1 MVVGRRGPAGTPGL
15 PGVNAVPADSAVG
28 TYVGTDG
35 TNSAAA
41 VDARVKN
48 ALPFTTPKMFGAKAD
63 GTDDQAAI
71 QAAIDA
77 MQAKGGGTV
86 ILGDKH
92 SWKNLITVKSGVI
105 LHGPSNRQNL
115 GPTDT
120 PSMPGLVALDG
131 TAQLRVGDWASS
143 TSSAPAGVKNLY
155 VDGNYVGA
163 TSTAKSGL
171 VRIAGVNLTVE
182 NLNCHRS
189 GADGIVYDGTQN
201 STILGCTSTFHV
213 GSAVVLDNGPGALA
227 FQGGYYGTSKGGAL
241 TCRNTAGEGDAY
253 FFGPT
258 QCVFDGTIFE
268 AYSGEAAPIAEPND
282 HHVHVSGRALVFMGC
297 NFTGGA
303 NNSANATVLID
314 NTVSGI
320 PTTATFVS
328 CLWWVHPSHDAVR
341 IVGSPSVSFIGQ
353 QEVGDNGTSH
363 ALSFVC
369 VDGGF
374 PHVNI
379 DGEVIMAQN
388 VNGSNYFRTIN
399 SGSLVQCFTQRDVG
413 TIHRLRVG
421 QTVGFRREGDTQ
433 PRGTIDR
440 DFGHGWYTDAGV
452 PTASL
457 TRGTAGTGLDLA
469 LGGPMTVHGDEIVS
483 QFGLNTTG
491 RRTVGAANWVFA
503 GTGTQTFD
511 ASVQSTWRVTW
522 SAGGATTF
530 AFTGAADGRVLT
542 LTLYAAVPPS
552 SITWPS
558 TVVWGP
564 AGPPTLV
571 ANQPTTVRFRYD
583 ATFSQWLQIADT
595 RSAAVTSVNGNTGA
609 VTVEPTVAAGTTSQY
624 YRGDKSWQTLDKT
637 AVGLANVDN
646 TSDANKP
653 VSTAQA
659 TSIATRQ
666 PKIVTGTSNDS
677 IFTVARTVTI
687 SSYTPAVGD
696 VLALTL
702 ASGAL
707 ANSPTLSVNGGSA
720 VPITIA
726 GAAAVVEECA
736 MGNGGIWFLFY
747 TGTQWVLMGA
757 QNNWTT
763 ATAAQMRA
771 GTDTTQRW
779 VTPALVKTAAANEQ
793 LNTQT
798 GATYSFVVGDIGKR
812 VEGNSASAQT
822 FTVPTG
828 IGTAGDRIRVEQ
840 YGAGQITI
848 AAGSGMTMR
857 SRGSLT
863 KTNGQYA
870 VGEIYFRTATEFV
883 WSGDIA

>member
-1 MVVGRRGPAGTPGL
+1 MTRPPLTPAGIAVGRRGPAGAPGL
-15 PGVNAVPADSAVG
+15 PGVNAVPADEAVG
-28 TYVGTDG
+28 TYTATDG
-35 TNSAAA
+35 THTAAA

-48 ALPFTTPKMFGAKAD
+48 ALPFTTPKMFGAAGGGAND
-63 GTDDQAAI
+63 GSHV

-77 MQAKGGGTV
+77 VAAKGGGTV
-86 ILGDKH
+86 IISDLHG
-92 SWKNLITVKSGVI
+92 WKDLITVKSGVI
-105 LHGPSNRQNL
+105 LHGPANRQNL

-120 PSMPGLVALDG
+120 PSVPGLVALDG
-131 TAQLRVGDWASS
+131 TAQLRIGDWASS
-143 TSSAPAGVKNLY
+143 ASSTPAGVKNLY

-171 VRIAGVNLTVE
+171 VRVAGVNLTVE

-213 GSAVVLDNGPGALA
+213 GSALVLDNGPGALA

-241 TCRNTAGEGDAY
+241 TCRNTTGEGDAY

-268 AYSGEAAPIAEPND
+268 AYSGEASPIAEPND
-282 HHVHVSGRALVFMGC
+282 HHVHVSGRALVFVGC

-303 NNSANATVLID
+303 NNSAAATVLID

-320 PTTATFVS
+320 PTTATFIS

-369 VDGGF
+369 IDGGF

-388 VNGSNYFRTIN
+388 LNGSNIFRTIN
-399 SGSLVQCFTQRDVG
+399 SGSLIQCFTQRDVG
-413 TIHRLRVG
+413 TIHRLRTG

-440 DFGHGWYTDAGV
+440 DFGFGWYTDAGV

-457 TRGTAGTGLDLA
+457 TRGSSGTGLDLA
-469 LGGPMTVHGDEIVS
+469 LGGPLTVSGNEIVS
-483 QFGLNTTG
+483 QYGLNTTG
-491 RRTVGAANWVFA
+491 RRTIGASNWTFA
-503 GTGTQTFD
+503 GAGTTTFD
-511 ASVQSTWRVTW
+511 ASVQATWRVTW

-530 AFTGAADGRVLT
+530 AFTGAADSRILD
-542 LTLYAAVPPS
+542 LILYPAVPPS
-552 SITWPS
+552 SITWPAS
-558 TVVWGP
+558 VVWGP
-564 AGPPTLV
+564 AGPPVLV
-571 ANQPTTVRFRYD
+571 ANKPTRIRLRYD
-583 ATFSQWLQIADT
+583 STFSQWLQITDT
-595 RSAAVTSVNGNTGA
+595 QLDATKQNKV
-609 VTVEPTVAAGTTSQY
+609 VAATS
-624 YRGDKSWQTLDKT
+624 GDS
-637 AVGLANVDN
+637 V
-646 TSDANKP
+646 
-653 VSTAQA
+653 
-659 TSIATRQ
+659 
-666 PKIVTGTSNDS
+666 
-677 IFTVARTVTI
+677 FTVARTATV
-687 SSYTPAVGD
+687 SGYTPSTGD
-696 VLALTL
+696 LLVLTCTN
-702 ASGAL
+702 GML
-707 ANSPTLSVNGGSA
+707 ANSPTLAINGGSA
-720 VPITIA
+720 IPINIA
-726 GAAAVVEECA
+726 GAAAAVEQTA
-736 MGNGGIWFLFY
+736 IGAGGQLVLYY
-747 TGTQWVLMGA
+747 TGTVWAVVGA
-757 QNNWTT
+757 QMNWIT

-771 GTDTTQRW
+771 GSDTTQRW

-798 GATYSFVVGDIGKR
+798 GATYTFVAADIGKR

-828 IGTAGDRIRVEQ
+828 IASAGDKIRVEQ